1 MPDLPPAALVPP
13 ALIPGA
19 LVTEAQLDAAARH
32 AGDLW
37 LPGHPYFDA
46 AEAVFDTLWQVIAPF
61 LHGCDFGCVL
71 DLATGRGRNARRLLP
86 LAQRLILV
94 DIRPENIA
102 FCRQRFA
109 DDPRISFVANNGY
122 DLRAVPS
129 GTVTLFYSFDA
140 MVHFDSDVVRAYLA
154 EARRVMA
161 PGARAFLHHSNH
173 TGGQDWAQAPHC
185 RAFMSKALFA
195 HYARTEGLA
204 VVRQQVLD
212 WGGIEGLDCVTLLQR
227 D

>member
-1 MPDLPPAALVPP
+1 MPDSPT
-13 ALIPGA
+13 A
-19 LVTEAQLDAAARH
+19 LVTEARLDAAARH

-37 LPGHPYFDA
+37 LPEHPYFDA
-46 AEAVFDTLWQVIAPF
+46 AEPEFDTLWRCIAPF
-61 LHGCDFGCVL
+61 LEGADFACVL
-71 DLATGRGRNARRLLP
+71 DLATGRGRNARKLLEV
-86 LAQRLILV
+86 AQRLILV

-102 FCRQRFA
+102 FCRRRFQ
-109 DDPRISFVANNGY
+109 DDPRITFVANNGY
-122 DLRAVPS
+122 DLRDVPDAS
-129 GTVTLFYSFDA
+129 VTLFYSFDA

-173 TGGQDWAQAPHC
+173 TGGEDWLEAPHC

-195 HYARTEGLA
+195 LYARKEGLR
-204 VVRQQVLD
+204 VLRQDVMD
-212 WGGIEGLDCVTLLQR
+212 WGGVPQLDCISLLQR